1 MPIQGGPEEYMEY
14 ICDAPGDKTWF
25 RIVSEG
31 EAALESD
38 LMQHAVEKY
47 FRREWQKAAESYQPV
62 STVFIEQDIGKE
74 AHIQRAM
81 PLFLTLRDQDGVA
94 LVTAMLPPGG
104 RHDRSFSCIIVGL
117 ANADPYKRHADA
129 IEALAKH
136 FDMPLDRVHCY
147 PYRRE

>member
-1 MPIQGGPEEYMEY
+1 MEY
-14 ICDAPGDKTWF
+14 ICDAPGDRTWF

-31 EAALESD
+31 EAAQESE

-47 FRREWQKAAESYQPV
+47 FRREWQKAEESYQPV
-62 STVFIEQDIGKE
+62 STVFIEQDIGKA
-74 AHIQRAM
+74 AHIQREM
-81 PLFLTLRDQDGVA
+81 PLFLTLRDQDGVP

-104 RHDRSFSCIIVGL
+104 RHDRSFSCIIVGP
-117 ANADPYKRHADA
+117 ANADPYKRQADA
-129 IEALAKH
+129 IEALATH